1 MSIILRTVLRGAIK
15 TLIGSDWWD
24 KVRETVAN
32 LADEDISGEEKRAMA
47 AAFLKESGWR
57 AASFLL
63 NLAIEV
69 AVLFLMAEQGKL
81 ED

>member
-1 MSIILRTVLRGAIK
+1 MNIILKTVLRGAIK

-24 KVRETVAN
+24 KVRETVAK
-32 LADEDISGEEKRAMA
+32 LADQDLSGEEKRAMA
-47 AAFLKESGWR
+47 ATFLKESGWR
-57 AASFLL
+57 AANFLL

-81 ED
+81 KD